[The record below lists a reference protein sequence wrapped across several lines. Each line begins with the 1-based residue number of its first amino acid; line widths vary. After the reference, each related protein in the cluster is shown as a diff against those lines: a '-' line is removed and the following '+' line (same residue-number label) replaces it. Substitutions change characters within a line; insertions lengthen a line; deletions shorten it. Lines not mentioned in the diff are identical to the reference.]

1 MKHPSS
7 GIPLKGAGRKQNVVG
22 VGLCNQDDDHNIRES
37 FALYTMPS
45 AKVIGLNPLPEPDLT
60 DDHDSFAKEREQM
73 ATTLLMA
80 KKQAALRKYTP
91 LKRGSNKILAP
102 HDVPIAKKA
111 RKEEDDSNRENIVV
125 ETVKDDSGQDP
136 FIREREEMVAALL
149 AAKKKAKSGKMG
161 MDKSVIHTVV
171 ESVKLPTAGGL
182 EEKKESTENESAKP
196 VVDLN
201 SLSRESGNSCGVK
214 ISNRHEEIRFVPIT
228 RPIRIR
234 LTKEFPLSH
243 IRKMLVE
250 RARIDLGPKL
260 ETLKNMVYED
270 DSILDVPD
278 SEFHDFDL
286 DRTRHAFRKEQVWAC
301 YDDDDGMPRFYAF
314 VQKILS
320 SKRFKIRFSYLKS
333 PSTAEFGRLSWI
345 GSGFVKTLGH
355 FRVEKKCE
363 IVRAENLF
371 SHRVDWERGPQ
382 GTIRI
387 FPRCGEVWAIYKNW
401 SGDWGPLTADEVIHE
416 YEMVE
421 VLEEY
426 NKKNK
431 GCCVVPLVKVNG
443 FTAVYKR
450 VDSEL
455 GAAKRMVNREEMLRF
470 SHRVPA
476 FKLDD
481 GVQVKDG
488 GPVQDGCFELDPAA
502 LPVGLL
508 QAKEA
513 TN

>member
-1 MKHPSS
+1 
-7 GIPLKGAGRKQNVVG
+7 
-22 VGLCNQDDDHNIRES
+22 
-37 FALYTMPS
+37 MPS
-45 AKVIGLNPLPEPDLT
+45 AKVIGLNPLPEPNLA
-60 DDHDSFAKEREQM
+60 DDRDSFVKEREQM
-73 ATTLLMA
+73 AATLLMA

-91 LKRGSNKILAP
+91 LKRGSNKILLP
-102 HDVPIAKKA
+102 HDDPIAKKA
-111 RKEEDDSNRENIVV
+111 RKEEDDSNRENMVV

-136 FIREREEMVAALL
+136 FIKEREEMAAALL
-149 AAKKKAKSGKMG
+149 AAKKRANKSGKKG
-161 MDKSVIHTVV
+161 LVD
-171 ESVKLPTAGGL
+171 SVKLPTVGGDG
-182 EEKKESTENESAKP
+182 EKKESKENESAMS

-201 SLSRESGNSCGVK
+201 PLSMESGVQ
-214 ISNRHEEIRFVPIT
+214 IANRHEEISYQFVPIT
-228 RPIRIR
+228 PRPIRIR
-234 LTKEFPLSH
+234 LTKEFPLSD

-250 RARIDLGPKL
+250 RARIDLVPKL

-270 DSILDVPD
+270 ISILDVPD
-278 SEFHDFDL
+278 PEFHDFDL
-286 DRTRHAFRKEQVWAC
+286 DRTRHAFQKGQVWAC
-301 YDDDDGMPRFYAF
+301 YDDDNGMPRFYAF

-355 FRVEKKCE
+355 FRVEKKSQ
-363 IVRAENLF
+363 IARAENLF

-387 FPRCGEVWAIYKNW
+387 FPRCGEIWALYKNW
-401 SGDWGPLTADEVIHE
+401 SADWGPLTPDEVIHE

-421 VLEEY
+421 VVEEY
-426 NKKNK
+426 NKKVK

-455 GAAKRMVNREEMLRF
+455 GAAKRMVKREEMLRF

-488 GPVQDGCFELDPAA
+488 GSVPDGCFELDPAA
-502 LPVGLL
+502 LLVGLL
-508 QAKEA
+508 QAKES